1 MFFLMPLYAARNH
14 FSDLIDVNE
23 GNFSRKRCAK
33 SFEKLEFLHNSQN
46 QSHGMKLLEFV

>member
-23 GNFSRKRCAK
+23 GYFYRKRCAK
-33 SFEKLEFLHNSQN
+33 SFEKLLHNSQN